1 MLGPHYKHRKQI
13 VPKPPELKVVGQEQD
28 NIEPKQLEL
37 KKKNIPCVRL
47 LARVFNIDVE
57 TCIKCG
63 GKIKIIAA
71 IEDPK
76 VIRKILEHMG
86 LATEPPPLYPA
97 RGPPKVQHHFE
108 DDFAQQDFEMN
119 FDKFN

>member
-1 MLGPHYKHRKQI
+1 MRLFTQ
-13 VPKPPELKVVGQEQD
+13 
-28 NIEPKQLEL
+28 
-37 KKKNIPCVRL
+37 KKNIPWARL
-47 LARVFNIDVE
+47 LARVFNIDVA

-63 GKIKIIAA
+63 GNMKIIAA

-86 LATEPPPLYPA
+86 LATTPPPLYPA

-108 DDFAQQDFEMN
+108 DE
-119 FDKFN
+119 